1 MLPRLKCWKHP
12 PLRLSLNARLMA
24 PRPAKRSPLIVSWE
38 GSIICLG
45 VDLCV
50 HVPIFPKMVA
60 ALFVNSIFH
69 GRESKLS
76 SKPEHFDH
84 VSYSPPHSPHNVD
97 LERQWR
103 LWKIN
108 FKNQQCNLLQQAG
121 VTTGLPLLNR
131 SVSHKNTTAFFPNTS
146 LWIGFINPLRILV
159 QPWSKSCKIICLR
172 NLRLT
177 WSMPL
182 HQQCVSKICTLSNEN
197 QNFNQTGLFS
207 TFVSLVYMWYLSASS
222 TGW

>member
-108 FKNQQCNLLQQAG
+108 FKNQQCKLLQQAG

-159 QPWSKSCKIICLR
+159 QPWSNGKMPGPPRISRSWAARALR
-172 NLRLT
+172 AR
-177 WSMPL
+177 
-182 HQQCVSKICTLSNEN
+182 
-197 QNFNQTGLFS
+197 GD
-207 TFVSLVYMWYLSASS
+207 
-222 TGW
+222 TGWARWAGLWGMAPNPF

>member
-1 MLPRLKCWKHP
+1 
-12 PLRLSLNARLMA
+12 MA

-38 GSIICLG
+38 GSIVCLG

-50 HVPIFPKMVA
+50 CMCRYFPKWYIFYGSCAVCK
-60 ALFVNSIFH
+60 FNFH

-103 LWKIN
+103 LWKID
-108 FKNQQCNLLQQAG
+108 FKNQQCNSLQQAG

-131 SVSHKNTTAFFPNTS
+131 PVSHKNTMLGIWGLLIFSSIFFKHKFVN
-146 LWIGFINPLRILV
+146 W
-159 QPWSKSCKIICLR
+159 
-172 NLRLT
+172 
-177 WSMPL
+177 L
-182 HQQCVSKICTLSNEN
+182 HQPP
-197 QNFNQTGLFS
+197 
-207 TFVSLVYMWYLSASS
+207 
-222 TGW
+222 